1 MKTPYEER
9 KHREALSWAKGL
21 EKRGPIIQRKSKRI
35 QTTINNWVPERV
47 HKVVSGSVKQMIELS
62 LTSSHYIYPIEVD
75 EGWTLKEREEQVGAR
90 LKYYK
95 RTAALEGAGT
105 GAGGIALGLAD
116 FPLLLSIK
124 MKFLFDTARLYGFSV
139 ERYEERMFVLHVFM
153 LAFSSDEKR
162 EEILHRVLNW
172 EDEKETI
179 KEVDWKTLQ
188 LEYRDSIDFVKML
201 QLVPGFGAV
210 VGAWANTKLMEQLAE
225 TAQNAYRLRLM
236 GY

>member
-1 MKTPYEER
+1 MRTPYEER
-9 KHREALSWAKGL
+9 KYQEALRFVKGM
-21 EKRGPIIQRKSKRI
+21 EKRSSIVQRKSKVI
-35 QTTINNWVPERV
+35 QTTMNNWVPERI

-62 LTSSHYIYPIEVD
+62 LTGSHYIYPIQVKD
-75 EGWTLKEREEQVGAR
+75 AWTLKEREEQVEER

-105 GAGGIALGLAD
+105 GAGGIVLGVAD

-124 MKFLFDTARLYGFSV
+124 MKFLFDTARIYGFSV
-139 ERYEERMFVLHVFM
+139 EEYEERLFVLHVFM

-162 EEILHRVLNW
+162 KEVLRRVLNW
-172 EDEKETI
+172 SNEKETI
-179 KEVDWKTLQ
+179 KDVDWKTLQ

-201 QLVPGFGAV
+201 QLIPGFGAF
-210 VGAWANTKLMEQLAE
+210 VGAWANTKLLEQLAE